1 MVTLI
6 LPHLRRAGRAH
17 PGRRYSTWPMNFDW
31 PWWLVPIGFGGAL
44 LWLSLRAHQVG
55 DGTWKQALVALAV
68 LVPIELAITAARH
81 T

>member
-1 MVTLI
+1 
-6 LPHLRRAGRAH
+6 
-17 PGRRYSTWPMNFDW
+17 MNFDW
-31 PWWLVPIGFGGAL
+31 LWWLVPIGFGGAL